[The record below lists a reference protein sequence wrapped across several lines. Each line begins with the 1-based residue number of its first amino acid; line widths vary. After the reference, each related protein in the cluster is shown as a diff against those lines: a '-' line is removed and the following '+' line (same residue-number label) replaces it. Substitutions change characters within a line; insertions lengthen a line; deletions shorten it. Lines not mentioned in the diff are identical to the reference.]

1 MTLERLTQITSV
13 GISSGITLSSATL
26 TGVTTLTTLSAGG
39 DIDAVNGTFSGNV
52 SIAGTLTYE
61 DVTNIDSVGLITA
74 RSGIHVTGGSVG
86 IGTDNPQYKLEVQG
100 ATTPAITVRN
110 TTTSSYSRLSAGE
123 IGDGEIFAFQR
134 LGSTS
139 SASGGP
145 KAGQIWNYADAPI
158 VMGIGST
165 VRQKIQ
171 GDGKIVVGGNANQTA
186 NRNLSVVAESGNS
199 NNTEIGLQPT
209 NSSGGYNPEVI
220 IGTTA
225 DGTYGAHMF
234 FTTRDTGGTRTERIR
249 ITSNGLV
256 GIGLTNP
263 GALLSIPAGESNTPR
278 FAIESAVDNN
288 DFTITQYEDGNGTY
302 TMLGQNVKLNSS
314 GNNTILDSGHRTAGI
329 LLDARNHGAITF
341 LTGDTNAV
349 TENVKIDASG
359 NVTIPNIPL
368 LKTNAGNVYGSS
380 GSLTTSPLPAT
391 AILQSAA
398 EIDRGNNGWTTTGS
412 NAYTFVCPVTGIY
425 AVHAHMSLDD
435 IAQGNRIIFTM
446 AYTLGGGNLPL
457 DSYVEVMD
465 VNMDDYMNYS
475 YYNTWN
481 FTAGT
486 RVGFGINGTSGTV
499 SGIYGQ
505 WGIHLIA

>member
-263 GALLSIPAGESNTPR
+263 EEKLDINGGGIYLKNQSENQGVIFRTPR
-278 FAIESAVDNN
+278 PDFANVQQSGGRGMVDAQV
-288 DFTITQYEDGNGTY
+288 DVAASTTVSIARSHWG
-302 TMLGQNVKLNSS
+302 
-314 GNNTILDSGHRTAGI
+314 GI
-329 LLDARNHGAITF
+329 
-341 LTGDTNAV
+341 
-349 TENVKIDASG
+349 
-359 NVTIPNIPL
+359 
-368 LKTNAGNVYGSS
+368 
-380 GSLTTSPLPAT
+380 SL
-391 AILQSAA
+391 
-398 EIDRGNNGWTTTGS
+398 
-412 NAYTFVCPVTGIY
+412 
-425 AVHAHMSLDD
+425 
-435 IAQGNRIIFTM
+435 
-446 AYTLGGGNLPL
+446 
-457 DSYVEVMD
+457 
-465 VNMDDYMNYS
+465 
-475 YYNTWN
+475 
-481 FTAGT
+481 
-486 RVGFGINGTSGTV
+486 VGFGGGGFQGYRLVAFGYNNTPTVLYSANWQGSLSTTFTV
-499 SGIYGQ
+499 SGYELRVSHNSGNTIPF
-505 WGIHLIA
+505 WNILIGV